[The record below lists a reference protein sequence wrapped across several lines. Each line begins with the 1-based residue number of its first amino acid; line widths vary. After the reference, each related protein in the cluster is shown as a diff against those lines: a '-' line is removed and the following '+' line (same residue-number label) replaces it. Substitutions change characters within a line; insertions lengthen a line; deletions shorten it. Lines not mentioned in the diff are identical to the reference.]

1 MGDVHTQLPNSEN
14 HIFEQIWATLD
25 RTAKWQEESVKNQEE
40 FERDMK
46 KSREDFDRRMKEL
59 DKRLG
64 DFTNSFGNV
73 IEHMIAPNLLEK
85 FQDLGFDFEEAS
97 NNVKIHHKKNDI
109 RFEIDVFL
117 QNGDIAMLVEIK
129 TDLTISDIN
138 KHITRLEKMRIYADS
153 RGDKRHF
160 LGAVAGIVVKNEE
173 REYALN
179 NGFYLIEP
187 SGENFNITSPH
198 GEPKKW

>member
-64 DFTNSFGNV
+64 DFTNSFGD
-73 IEHMIAPNLLEK
+73 ISKHMIAINLLEK
-85 FQDLGFDFEEAS
+85 FQEFGYEFEEAS
-97 NNVKIHHKKNDI
+97 NKVKVRNKKLDI
-109 RFEIDVFL
+109 KFETDVFL
-117 QNGDIAMLVEIK
+117 SNFDTAMLVEIK
-129 TDLTISDIN
+129 ADLTISDIN
-138 KHITRLEKMRIYADS
+138 KHILRLEKMRKHADS
-153 RGDKRHF
+153 RGDKRRF
-160 LGAVAGIVVKNEE
+160 IGAVAGISVNDPE
-173 REYALN
+173 REYALS

-187 SGENFNITSPH
+187 SGENFNITAPFNK
-198 GEPKKW
+198 PKEW